1 MSYYM
6 YDGSTEVTPWER
18 MFATMNG
25 EKLDR
30 VPVHLYPRWTALE
43 YLGLTFKQSW
53 DDPDLYAKAQI
64 MAQQRFQYD
73 CVVDF
78 DMMGPVEEAIGATL
92 KYPEDD
98 VPRLPSPSSRPRRT

>member
-1 MSYYM
+1 
-6 YDGSTEVTPWER
+6 
-18 MFATMNG
+18 
-25 EKLDR
+25 
-30 VPVHLYPRWTALE
+30 
-43 YLGLTFKQSW
+43 
-53 DDPDLYAKAQI
+53 

-98 VPRLPSPSSRPRRT
+98 VPQIAEPFIKTKEDMKKGKWKLDPRKTAICPGSCTASRA